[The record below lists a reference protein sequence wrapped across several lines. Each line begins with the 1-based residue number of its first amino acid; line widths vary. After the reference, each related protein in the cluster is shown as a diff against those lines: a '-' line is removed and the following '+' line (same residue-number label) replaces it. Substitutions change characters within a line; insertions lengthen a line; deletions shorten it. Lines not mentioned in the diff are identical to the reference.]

1 MKSRSVLIVI
11 ELVFLLALTPLVA
24 SRVVA
29 QELPAGGPAA
39 TRSVSVTSTAR
50 QAAVQLI
57 ERSGS
62 IGSADQPQGS
72 SQLLSNNGFENSTWS
87 PWQTVGAPTLDTTVK
102 HSGTRA
108 AHLGN
113 ADNAND
119 QVLQTIL
126 IPANA
131 SAVTLDFWYRFSTN
145 ETDPNCDFFL
155 VGLWDQSGATNYV
168 LLSADIGQAGN
179 VDWAHTAYTLSTAQL
194 NNVVGKTVT
203 FGMLVQADASLTS
216 RAWADDVA
224 INVTTA
230 GGGTNHYVFL
240 PFIAKPPAGSP
251 PIITSFSASPASI
264 APGGS
269 STLSWNVTG
278 ATSLSITP
286 GIGTVTGSSQQ
297 VSPAATTEYTLVATN
312 AYGSASA
319 KTIVTVGSATT
330 SGSFFIVPI
339 PNIDRPTSHPTI
351 GVDPNGGVHVAFTPD
366 SNTTQDPTRPV
377 NYAYCPANCTS
388 ASAFTIV
395 PLGNHVEYANLALDA
410 AGHPRLL
417 LRLSAGSM
425 FAYQYWACDS
435 NCISAAQWISG
446 TVAYA
451 YARPVASGEPFS
463 RFFTLDAAGHPRFV
477 YYDAGADANDPH
489 WGAFYAGCDSNCTNA
504 ANWTELQ
511 WLQDSSAQQFDL
523 ALGPTGQARVAYVSY
538 DSDNIQWYVAYAECN
553 TGCYTLANWSSLR
566 LVDTVSASV
575 TEFATFSL
583 RVDSSGHPRLALYTG
598 TGLGGTLTPN
608 TLYYL
613 GCDTTSCTQGQS
625 WQALDLNLPNYNGED
640 GVALAL
646 DSQNRPRIA
655 YHAGLTTGDGLY
667 YVYCNTNCGTAA
679 NWQAGRVEP
688 SAKVN
693 TELPIPP
700 YGGCPFPQCNPP
712 IPPCSYSFWE
722 TGVRP
727 ALALDAAGNPRIA
740 YDADHHGAASV
751 CTSTDTRLTRFAL
764 FNQP

>member
-1 MKSRSVLIVI
+1 MKSLSFFIVI
-11 ELVFLLALTPLVA
+11 GFVCLLALTPLA
-24 SRVVA
+24 TSRVDA
-29 QELPAGGPAA
+29 QEASFAAPAP
-39 TRSVSVTSTAR
+39 TRLVSVSPADRHTATK
-50 QAAVQLI
+50 I
-57 ERSGS
+57 TGRSKP
-62 IGSADQPQGS
+62 IGPVDQPQS
-72 SQLLSNNGFENSTWS
+72 TTQLLGNNGFENSTWS
-87 PWQTVGAPTLDTTVK
+87 PWQTFGAPTLDTSIK
-102 HSGTRA
+102 HGGTRA

-119 QVLQTIL
+119 QVLQTIS

-131 SAVTLDFWYRFSTN
+131 SAITLDFWYKLGTN
-145 ETDPNCDFFL
+145 ETDPDCDYFL
-155 VGLWDQSGATNYV
+155 LGLWDQSGTTNYV

-179 VDWAHTAYTLSTAQL
+179 VDWTHLSYTLSAAQL
-194 NNVVGKTVT
+194 NSVVGQTVI
-203 FGMLVQADASLTS
+203 FGVLVQTDASLTS
-216 RAWADDVA
+216 RAWVDDVA
-224 INVTTA
+224 VNVTTT
-230 GGGTNHYVFL
+230 GGGTTHYVFL
-240 PFIAKPPAGSP
+240 PLIARPPAGSP
-251 PIITSFSASPASI
+251 PIINSFTANPASI
-264 APGGS
+264 NPGGS

-286 GIGTVTGSSQQ
+286 GIGTVTGSSKQ

-312 AYGSASA
+312 AYGSTNA
-319 KTIVTVGSATT
+319 KTTVTVGSATS
-330 SGSFFIVPI
+330 SGSFFIVPL
-339 PNIDRPTSHPTI
+339 PKIDQPTSHPSI
-351 GVDPNGGVHVAFTPD
+351 GVDPSGGVHVAFTPE
-366 SNTTQDPTRPV
+366 SGTTRPV

-388 ASAFTIV
+388 AAAFTIV
-395 PLGNHVEYANLALDA
+395 PLGDHVEYANLALDA

-417 LRLSAGSM
+417 VRQRAGSM

-435 NCISAAQWISG
+435 NCTSAASWTST

-451 YARPVASGEPFS
+451 YARSVASGEPFS
-463 RFFTLDAAGHPRFV
+463 HYFTLDAAGHPRFV

-489 WGAFYAGCDSNCTNA
+489 WGVFYAGCDNGCTNP
-504 ANWTELQ
+504 ANWGEVQL
-511 WLQDSSAQQFDL
+511 WQDTSAQQFDL
-523 ALGPTGQARVAYVSY
+523 ALSSTGQARLAYVSY
-538 DSDNIQWYVAYAECN
+538 DSDNIQWYVAYAECG
-553 TGCYTLANWSSLR
+553 TGCFTAANWSTLR

-575 TEFATFSL
+575 TEYATFSL

-613 GCDTTSCTQGQS
+613 WCDAASCLQS
-625 WQALDLNLPNYNGED
+625 QAWHALDLNLPDTNGED
-640 GVALAL
+640 GVSLAL

-667 YVYCNTNCGTAA
+667 YAHCNTNCGAA
-679 NWQAGRVEP
+679 ASWQSGRVEP

-700 YGGCPFPQCNPP
+700 YSGCPFPQCNPP
-712 IPPCSYSFWE
+712 IPPCTYSFWE

-727 ALALDAAGNPRIA
+727 ALALDPAGNPRIA

-764 FNQP
+764 FQQP